1 MKIFLVMPLCL
12 LLCFSLSIQA
22 ADESLESLAQ
32 QYFSKMVATQAPTAT
47 KKELEA
53 FLALLSDDV
62 GNQHIPYQPDDTRE
76 PDGKKMMRKGM
87 TYYLGSHT
95 EYEATL
101 LDTFIFNNTAIAVR
115 YRHHAKGI
123 HPQNQQ
129 QIEYTS
135 TIMDLL
141 EIEKGKIVMI
151 RKYHE

>member
-1 MKIFLVMPLCL
+1 
-12 LLCFSLSIQA
+12 
-22 ADESLESLAQ
+22 
-32 QYFSKMVATQAPTAT
+32 
-47 KKELEA
+47 
-53 FLALLSDDV
+53 
-62 GNQHIPYQPDDTRE
+62 
-76 PDGKKMMRKGM
+76 MMRKGM

-101 LDTFIFNNTAIAVR
+101 LNTFIFNNTAIAVR